1 MTTARD
7 TIVDALDL
15 ESFVLCASESRGA
28 RPPRAQFFAPSR
40 KTPDA
45 RKVFKRPCQPRAQVQ
60 NARARSATPGA
71 GVLPKHLLSE
81 NFLTQP
87 KFIL

>member
-1 MTTARD
+1 MTAAHD
-7 TIVDALDL
+7 TIVDALDI
-15 ESFVLCASESRGA
+15 ESFVLCESEQRGA

-40 KTPDA
+40 KTPGA
-45 RKVFKRPCQPRAQVQ
+45 RKSSERPCQPRAQVR

-71 GVLPKHLLSE
+71 GGLPKHLLSE